1 MRYIYMILVNYKTN
15 KQEMMDVLVR
25 VFIEKR
31 QFGNSENNEHIIYR
45 AKSKV
50 KEINRFLLKSGTS
63 SPRKW

>member
-1 MRYIYMILVNYKTN
+1 MRLVNYKTN

-50 KEINRFLLKSGTS
+50 KEINRFLMKSGTS
-63 SPRKW
+63 SP